1 MIRAIAC
8 CLLLGV
14 ASLCSAAQPNEFRF
28 RKDIELH
35 DAGAASIAAAVLD
48 RDVYAATRDAYPDLR
63 IFDAKNQETPFVLEK
78 ATETLTQLIRGDC
91 RSRVL
96 SLRELGDG
104 LEVIV
109 GLKKDEPSARGLTI
123 VTPLSNY
130 ERRVQV
136 FGSQDGKIWRPL
148 VNDGLV
154 FDYSRYMDVN
164 NREIH
169 LPKNDCR
176 QFKVL
181 ISAFADT
188 KESPFLD
195 LTRKYSGG
203 VESERIE
210 KTTLERRPFRMDRI
224 DLWTNKE
231 APLVETDKKVAYP
244 VAMLRVEEKSEDK
257 TTIVHVKTHREP
269 LTEFTLELTSRNF
282 NRAVRIQTPVT
293 RGTHTQWIDIANGR
307 ASLLQ
312 FGQFRRESLTI
323 PIPES
328 RQTEFRIVIQN
339 EDNPPLAI
347 TGIKAR
353 GNQYRTIFLTEENRS
368 YSLYYGSEEVASPK
382 YDAAEVL
389 GSLRLR
395 GNRPSDVQLGEQIA
409 NAMSPPSPPNDIR
422 HLLNNPLF
430 MGAVIA
436 TLVVVLGWALFRAT
450 RRINDIP
457 KD

>member
-8 CLLLGV
+8 CLILGV

-28 RKDIELH
+28 RKAIELH
-35 DAGAASIAAAVLD
+35 DAGVPSIAAAVLD

-63 IFDAKNQETPFVLEK
+63 VFDAKSQETPFVLEK
-78 ATETLTQLIRGDC
+78 ATETLTHLIRQPC
-91 RSRVL
+91 QSRVL

-104 LEVIV
+104 LEVVV
-109 GLKKDEPSARGLTI
+109 GLEKDEPSAEGLTI
-123 VTPLSNY
+123 ATPLSNY

-136 FGSQDGKIWRPL
+136 FGSQDGKTWKPL

-181 ISAFADT
+181 ISAFEDT
-188 KESPFLD
+188 KESPFLE
-195 LTRKYSGG
+195 LTRKYRGSA
-203 VESERIE
+203 ESERIE
-210 KTTLERRPFRMDRI
+210 RTTLERRPFRMDRI
-224 DLWTNKE
+224 ELWTNKE
-231 APLVETDKKVAYP
+231 EPLAESDKKVAYP
-244 VAMLRVEEKSEDK
+244 ANVSRVEENPEDK
-257 TTIVHVKTHREP
+257 TTIVHIKTRREP
-269 LTEFTLELTSRNF
+269 LTEFTLELSSRNF
-282 NRAVRIQTPVT
+282 NRAVKIQTPVV
-293 RGTHTQWIDIANGR
+293 RGTHTQWIDIAQSR

-312 FGQFRRESLTI
+312 FGRFRRESLTI
-323 PIPES
+323 PFPES

-347 TGIKAR
+347 TGVKAR
-353 GNQYRTIFLTEENRS
+353 GNQYRAVFLAEEGRS
-368 YSLYYGSEEVASPK
+368 YSLFYGSEEIGPPK

-395 GNRPSDVQLGEQIA
+395 GNRPSDAPLGEQIA
-409 NAMSPPSPPNDIR
+409 NATPTDSPTVNPR

-430 MGAVIA
+430 MGVVIA

-457 KD
+457 KE